1 LRLGAPYSVTYIRI
15 SSTDL
20 PRSSES
26 ELRVTIQRRAN
37 ASGWL
42 LPADFLYVFTAR
54 RAEGQMSERS
64 RIRLNADQRR
74 ARKTGQITEFVSAV
88 GRKARSNGMDPNDR
102 HFDPDFSKQLR
113 RMPPEEFDRLFRED
127 ED

>member
-1 LRLGAPYSVTYIRI
+1 
-15 SSTDL
+15 
-20 PRSSES
+20 
-26 ELRVTIQRRAN
+26 
-37 ASGWL
+37 
-42 LPADFLYVFTAR
+42 
-54 RAEGQMSERS
+54 MSEQS

-88 GRKARSNGMDPNDR
+88 GRKARGNGMDPNDR

-113 RMPPEEFDRLFRED
+113 RMLPEEFDRLLRED